1 MQVERGSLIS
11 YVVGRKGKTISEK
24 AVPIQLAKDY
34 DVDYY
39 VNNQVLPSVMKI
51 MKELGYDEH
60 SMKFGGE
67 QKSLGHFFE

>member
-1 MQVERGSLIS
+1 
-11 YVVGRKGKTISEK
+11 
-24 AVPIQLAKDY
+24 
-34 DVDYY
+34 
-39 VNNQVLPSVMKI
+39 MKI